1 MSSLSLLELLL
12 LLRADADLFA
22 CIRRCSPFCAGKY
35 AKGPFPLTDF
45 LPLDM
50 DDKDDTEKEWT
61 NRPGCTWSG
70 ERHEEEHAV
79 GTDQLQNEHAT
90 TKRSRQQRYQGAAH
104 GAQRVSMDSARR
116 MGGTTRTQA
125 AGQAVRLGGIPRRN
139 VIAVSENLHRAVI
152 FRALT
157 SESIQFKFSHAWP
170 ARSQIF
176 VFFKRFPPHFWRCRF
191 SLPPASVFVWQ

>member
-1 MSSLSLLELLL
+1 MSSSLSLLELLLLLLL

-45 LPLDM
+45 LPLD
-50 DDKDDTEKEWT
+50 KDGKDGTEKEWT
-61 NRPGCTWSG
+61 NRPGCTWPG
-70 ERHEEEHAV
+70 EQEEEQHAV

-90 TKRSRQQRYQGAAH
+90 TKRSRQQRYQSAAH
-104 GAQRVSMDSARR
+104 GAQRVSMDPVRR

-125 AGQAVRLGGIPRRN
+125 AGLLAVSHDETSSRSRF
-139 VIAVSENLHRAVI
+139 AVSENLHRAVI

-157 SESIQFKFSHAWP
+157 S
-170 ARSQIF
+170 
-176 VFFKRFPPHFWRCRF
+176 
-191 SLPPASVFVWQ
+191 